1 MPIRGLDQMI
11 MDLNV
16 HKALEGRADN
26 TYANTEGTPF
36 MFPDFYTGK
45 LILKSGE
52 SSDLDM
58 RYDAYADQM
67 HIKLKGNIFGISQP
81 EKVASLKIDT
91 LSFIYS
97 PVQKKG
103 NNTDAWFV
111 VKTDGKCKL
120 LIKKRVILKPAEP
133 EKPYQPAVPATF
145 VPASDS
151 YYLKLNEGI
160 AVLIKNKNDI
170 LTVLDDKKSEIAGFI
185 KSNKSGTK
193 LNDLIKIV
201 EYYNSL

>member
-16 HKALEGRADN
+16 HKAMEGRADM

-36 MFPDFYTGK
+36 MFPDFHTGK

-67 HIKLKGNIFGISQP
+67 HIMLKGNIYGISQP
-81 EKVASLKIDT
+81 EKVALLKIDT

-97 PVQKKG
+97 PVKKKG
-103 NNTDAWFV
+103 NKSDSWFV

-120 LIKKRVILKPAEP
+120 LIKKRVILKAAEP

-145 VPASDS
+145 VPASDR
-151 YYLKLNEGI
+151 YYLKLKDGN

-170 LTVLDDKKSEIAGFI
+170 LTVLADKKTEISKFI
-185 KSNKSGTK
+185 SSNKTGTK
-193 LNDLIKIV
+193 LEDLDKIV
-201 EYYNSL
+201 NYYNSL